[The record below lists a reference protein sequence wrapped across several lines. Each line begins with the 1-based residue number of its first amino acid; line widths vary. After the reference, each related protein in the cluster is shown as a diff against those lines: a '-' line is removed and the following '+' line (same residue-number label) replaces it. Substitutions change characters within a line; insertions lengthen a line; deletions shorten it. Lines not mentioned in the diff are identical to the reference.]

1 MTLPGGAAD
10 KLGNRYET
18 WWTLSELVRMLRG
31 ETEAIRIEDPGFTKA
46 EFIVTAGSRRELH
59 QAKRSHPRGKWSL
72 PTLRSEG
79 LLEVIGRQ
87 LAGNDDR
94 FVFVSGSDAPELV
107 ELCDAARDS
116 ESVEEF
122 NSHFLAARQREQSL
136 QCLIGIWECD
146 VPTARERLRRIEVR
160 TIGERE
166 LVHKVQLGAQVP
178 LLANPDRV
186 TDTLRGI
193 AGDSVHRTITRQ
205 GLVDDLRR
213 RGLMLRRLTDPAA
226 AGAAIRTA
234 TDRFLDA
241 ARRRFI
247 RGQLVPRSTAESL
260 SSRLSGEASDTVI
273 TGRAGSGKTA
283 CVVQIV
289 DALLERGVPVLAFRL
304 DRLVSAC
311 NTVDLAQRLDL
322 EESPILVLAAAAEA
336 AGRPAVLIVDQLDA
350 VSTVSGRTSGAFD
363 LVEQLV
369 HEARGAEPATIHVV
383 VVCREFDWQNDSRLR
398 RLLPDSHAQVDV
410 TEFTNDEVK
419 RILNDA
425 GFPAEAFRDRQL
437 TILALPQNLSIFLE
451 ADFDPSATPTFVT
464 ATDIFE
470 GYWDFK
476 RAAVE
481 ERFPDTGGHWTA
493 VMNALCDEMTAGQQ
507 LSVAREKLD
516 GFPAGFLGQ
525 LASEGVITFDG
536 RRYGFGHESFLDY
549 VFARRF
555 VIGTKPLTEFLKAS
569 EQHLFRRAQVR
580 QVLAY
585 FRDSDHARYA
595 GELCGLFSDDAIRP
609 HLKDLA
615 FALLAD
621 VPNPTDEEWAIWKTW
636 IDPVLEAVATGSR
649 NSDKL
654 SSLAWRRFFWSR
666 RSRPWFADV
675 DRRGIIADWL
685 ASDSEAIV
693 DMAVNYLWVHHHHSS
708 ERVAELLEP
717 YAERGGN
724 WSPRLRALME
734 QAKHHKSRRFFDLFL
749 RLLANGALDDAR
761 DRFASNGTFWSML
774 YSLGKERPEWV
785 PEVVAHRLRRR
796 FEGTRVGEDDTGW
809 AGDDHDPFA
818 AELIGRSAEQAP
830 RAFVRHVLPAV
841 LEISDSAVASDAAA
855 PRRDRVWPR
864 LIKSKP
870 FGLKDACLSGLLDSL
885 ATLGSE
891 AECDLRD
898 LRDVIDELRRRDT
911 DTGNH
916 LLLALYGGAAETLA
930 DEAVT
935 TLCEEPWRFEC
946 GFADSTYWSARE
958 TIRAVVQ
965 HCSPGNRERLESV
978 ILDYVAPYERS
989 RWGYNEFGRA
999 RFALLSAIPAKLRSE
1014 SANTR
1019 SRELA
1024 RKFGEPED
1032 APRGIVFGRIA
1043 SPIADRATER
1053 MTDDQW
1059 LGAITKYRSVDR
1071 RVAREGIEG
1080 GARQL
1085 AERLGER
1092 TVEDPE
1098 RFARL
1103 ALRLPGDANP
1113 VYLEAMLVGLKAA
1126 AVATELKLEVC
1137 RKALTVSWGPC
1148 GRSIVDVLG
1157 GIGVELPD
1165 DAVQMLHELA
1175 TGHED
1180 PAGELWQ
1187 EEARDGRRWYDGD
1200 PHTAGI
1206 NTTRGRAAGVI
1217 TDLIVKDAAYVG
1229 RFSATVARM
1238 VEDRSAAV
1246 RACVA
1251 RTVCAIT
1258 RHDPGLGMSLFQRM
1272 DLSVE
1277 RLLTTPHVYEFIRWG
1292 LRVSFGQLRPLLER
1306 MLRAQ
1311 EPNVRRVGGR
1321 LAGLAALRHDCAA
1334 DLAAEALSGDA
1345 KQRLGI
1351 AEEAAARLRD
1361 SDCRGWSESRLV
1373 VLFNDEDDDV
1383 RRAAA
1388 SCFRDLPDVALET
1401 YGDLIKAFC
1410 DSRAFLEASFWLLH
1424 ALEESRRRLPGIT
1437 CLVCGRLL
1445 GCVSDEE
1452 GDSRTGHFGNTYT
1465 VSKLIFRTY
1474 QQHPD
1479 DEWTKPALDLI
1490 DLLCVEGVAAA
1501 GAELDRFER

>member
-18 WWTLSELVRMLRG
+18 WWTLSELVRMLRNQ
-31 ETEAIRIEDPGFTKA
+31 TEAIRIEDPGFEKS
-46 EFIVTAGSRRELH
+46 EFVVTAGSRRELH
-59 QAKRSHPRGKWSL
+59 QAKRSHPNGKWG
-72 PTLRSEG
+72 LRSLETEG

-122 NSHFLAARQREQSL
+122 KSQFLAAERREQSL
-136 QCLIGIWECD
+136 KRLIGTWACD

-160 TIGERE
+160 TIGEPE
-166 LVHKVQLGAQVP
+166 LADKVQLGAQ
-178 LLANPDRV
+178 LLFLADPHRV

-193 AGDSVHRTITRQ
+193 AGDSVHRTITRH

-213 RGLMLRRLTDPAA
+213 RGFMLRCLTDPAA
-226 AGAAIRTA
+226 AGAAVRTA
-234 TDRFLDA
+234 TDRFLGA

-247 RGQLVPRSTAESL
+247 RGQLVPRSAAEPL

-283 CVVQIV
+283 CVVQIA
-289 DALLERGVPVLAFRL
+289 DALLEREVPVLAFRL
-304 DRLVSAC
+304 DRLVSAST
-311 NTVDLAQRLDL
+311 TVDLGRRLDL
-322 EESPILVLAAAAEA
+322 EESPILALAAAAEA
-336 AGRPAVLIVDQLDA
+336 AGQPAVLIVDQLDA

-410 TEFTNDEVK
+410 TQFTIDEVK
-419 RILNDA
+419 RILDDA
-425 GFPAEAFRDRQL
+425 GFQAEAFRDRQL
-437 TILALPQNLSIFLE
+437 KILALPQNLSIFLE

-464 ATDIFE
+464 ATDIFDR
-470 GYWDFK
+470 YWDFK

-507 LSVAREKLD
+507 LSVARERLD
-516 GFPAGFLGQ
+516 GFPAGFLSQ
-525 LASEGVITFDG
+525 LASEGVVTFDG

-549 VFARRF
+549 IFARKF
-555 VIGTKPLTEFLKAS
+555 VIGTERLTEFLKAS

-585 FRDSDHARYA
+585 FRDRDRARYA
-595 GELCGLFSDDAIRP
+595 RELCGLYSDDAIRP

-621 VPNPTDEEWAIWKTW
+621 VPNPTDEEWAIWQTW
-636 IDPVLEAVATGSR
+636 IDPALEAIATGSP

-654 SSLAWRRFFWSR
+654 SALAWRRFFG
-666 RSRPWFADV
+666 SRPWFADI
-675 DRRGIIADWL
+675 DRRGIVADWL
-685 ASDSEAIV
+685 DSDGEAIA
-693 DMAVNYLWVHHHHSS
+693 DMAVNYLWVHHRHSS

-724 WSPRLRALME
+724 WASRLRALME
-734 QAKHHKSRRFFDLFL
+734 RAETHGSRRFFDLFL
-749 RLLANGALDDAR
+749 RLLANGALDDTR
-761 DRFASNGTFWSML
+761 DRVASNGTFWSML
-774 YSLGKERPEWV
+774 YSLGQEWPEWV

-796 FEGTRVGEDDTGW
+796 FAKMGVGEDDLGW
-809 AGDDHDPFA
+809 AGDDHDSFA
-818 AELIGRSAEQAP
+818 AELIARSAKKAP
-830 RAFVRHVLPAV
+830 RAFVRHVLPVV
-841 LEISDSAVASDAAA
+841 LEISDSAAAEDEVA
-855 PRRDRVWPR
+855 PRRDRVWR
-864 LIKSKP
+864 LLFKSEP
-870 FGLKDACLSGLLDSL
+870 FGVRDACLSGLADSL

-891 AECDLRD
+891 AECDLQ
-898 LRDVIDELRRRDT
+898 DVIDELRRRDT
-911 DTGNH
+911 YTGNH

-946 GFADSTYWSARE
+946 GFSDSTYWSARE
-958 TIRAVVQ
+958 TIRVLVS
-965 HCSPGNRERLESV
+965 HCSPGKRERLESV

-989 RWGYNEFGRA
+989 SWGYKELGRA
-999 RFALLSAIPAKLRSE
+999 RFALLSAIPAELRSE
-1014 SANTR
+1014 NGNRRA
-1019 SRELA
+1019 RELA
-1024 RKFGEPED
+1024 RKFGEPEEE
-1032 APRGIVFGRIA
+1032 PRGISFQSIA
-1043 SPIADRATER
+1043 SPIANGATER
-1053 MTDDQW
+1053 MSDEQW
-1059 LGAITKYRSVDR
+1059 LGAIAKYRSVDR
-1071 RVAREGIEG
+1071 RVSGEGIVG

-1085 AERLGER
+1085 AERLGDR

-1103 ALRLPGDANP
+1103 ALKLPGDVNP
-1113 VYLEAMLVGLKAA
+1113 VYLDAMLVGLKVAA
-1126 AVATELKLEVC
+1126 IPTELKLEVC
-1137 RKALTVSWGPC
+1137 RKALTESCGPC

-1157 GIGVELPD
+1157 GLEVELPD

-1175 TGHED
+1175 TGDED
-1180 PAGELWQ
+1180 PEGELWQ
-1187 EEARDGRRWYDGD
+1187 EEAHDGQRWYDGD

-1206 NTTRGRAAGVI
+1206 NTTRGRAADVI
-1217 TDLIVKDAAYVG
+1217 TDLIVKDAACVE

-1238 VEDRSAAV
+1238 VEDRSASV

-1251 RTVCAIT
+1251 GTVCAIT
-1258 RHDPGLGMSLFQRM
+1258 RHDRGLGMSLFQRM
-1272 DLSVE
+1272 DLSE
-1277 RLLTTPHVYEFIRWG
+1277 DRLLTTPHVCEFISWG
-1292 LRVSFGQLRPLLER
+1292 LGTSLGQMRPLVER

-1311 EPNVRRVGGR
+1311 EPDVRRVGGG
-1321 LAGLAALRHDCAA
+1321 LAGLAALRHDGAA
-1334 DLAAEALSGDA
+1334 DLAAAALSGDA
-1345 KQRLGI
+1345 KERLGL
-1351 AEEAAARLRD
+1351 AEVAAARLGD

-1373 VLFNDEDDDV
+1373 VQFDDEDDDV

-1388 SCFRDLPDVALET
+1388 SCFRDLPDVALEA
-1401 YGDLIKAFC
+1401 YGDLIAAFC
-1410 DSRAFLEASFWLLH
+1410 DSRAFPETSFWLLH
-1424 ALEESRRRLPGIT
+1424 ALEESRRRLPGTT
-1437 CLVCGRLL
+1437 CLVCRRLL
-1445 GCVSDEE
+1445 ECVSDEE
-1452 GDSRTGHFGNTYT
+1452 GNSRTGRFGDTYT

-1474 QQHPD
+1474 QQHAD
-1479 DEWTKPALDLI
+1479 DEWTKPELDLI
-1490 DLLCVEGVAAA
+1490 DLLCLEGVAGA
-1501 GAELDRFER
+1501 GAELERFER

>member
-10 KLGNRYET
+10 KLGNRYEK
-18 WWTLSELVRMLRG
+18 WWTLSQFVRMLEG
-31 ETEAIRIEDPGFTKA
+31 QSEAIRIEDPGFEKA
-46 EFIVTAGSRRELH
+46 EFVVTAGSRRELH

-72 PTLRSEG
+72 ATLVAEG

-94 FVFVSGSDAPELV
+94 CVFVSGSDAPELV

-116 ESVEEF
+116 ESVEELKR
-122 NSHFLAARQREQSL
+122 HFLAAQGRKQSFQRLSSA
-136 QCLIGIWECD
+136 WACD
-146 VPTARERLRRIEVR
+146 LPTAVERLRRVQVR
-160 TIGERE
+160 TIGEPE
-166 LVHKVQLGAQVP
+166 LAEKVRWGVRALF
-178 LLANPDRV
+178 LANP
-186 TDTLRGI
+186 TDVVDALRGI
-193 AGDSVHRTITRQ
+193 AENSVHRTIARQ
-205 GLVDDLRR
+205 ALVDDLL
-213 RGLMLRRLTDPAA
+213 GHGFTLRRLTDPAA
-226 AGAAIRTA
+226 AAVAIGTA
-234 TDRFLDA
+234 TDRFFDA
-241 ARRRFI
+241 ARRRLI
-247 RGQLVPRSTAESL
+247 QRRIVPRAAAESL
-260 SSRLSGEASDTVI
+260 LSKLDGEPSDTVM
-273 TGRAGSGKTA
+273 TGKAGSGKTA
-283 CVVQIV
+283 CVVQIA
-289 DALLERGVPVLAFRL
+289 DALIERGVPVLAFRL
-304 DRLVSAC
+304 DRLVSART
-311 NTVDLAQRLDL
+311 TVELGQGLDL

-363 LVEQLV
+363 LVEQLI

-410 TEFTNDEVK
+410 TQFTNNEVK

-425 GFPAEAFRDRQL
+425 GFQAEAFRDRQL
-437 TILALPQNLSIFLE
+437 KILALPQNLSIFLE

-464 ATDIFE
+464 ATDIFDR
-470 GYWDFK
+470 YWDFK

-481 ERFPDTGGHWTA
+481 EPFPDAGGHWTA
-493 VMNALCDEMTAGQQ
+493 VMNALCDEMTASQQ
-507 LSVAREKLD
+507 LSVAKERLD
-516 GFPAGFLGQ
+516 GFPAGFVGQ

-585 FRDSDHARYA
+585 FRDYDHARYA
-595 GELCGLFSDDAIRP
+595 EELCGLFSNDAIRP
-609 HLKDLA
+609 HLKDVA

-621 VPNPTDEEWAIWKTW
+621 VPNPTDEEWAIWRIW
-636 IDPVLEAVATGSR
+636 IDPALEAVATGSP

-654 SSLAWRRFFWSR
+654 SALAWRRFFGSR
-666 RSRPWFADV
+666 SWFADI
-675 DRRGIIADWL
+675 DRRRIVAGWL
-685 ASDSEAIV
+685 ASDSESIA
-693 DMAVNYLWVHHHHSS
+693 DMAMNYLWVHHRHSS

-717 YAERGGN
+717 YAEQGGN
-724 WSPRLRALME
+724 WAPRLRTLME
-734 QAKHHKSRRFFDLFL
+734 RAESHRSRRFFDLFL

-761 DRFASNGTFWSML
+761 DRGASNGTFWSML
-774 YSLGKERPEWV
+774 YSLGQERPEWV

-796 FEGTRVGEDDTGW
+796 FAKMGVGEDDLGW
-809 AGDDHDPFA
+809 AGDDHDSFA
-818 AELIGRSAEQAP
+818 AELIARSAKKAP
-830 RAFVRHVLPAV
+830 RAFVRHVLPVV
-841 LEISDSAVASDAAA
+841 LEISDSAVAGDAAA
-855 PRRDRVWPR
+855 PRRDRVWP
-864 LIKSKP
+864 LLFKSEP
-870 FGLKDACLSGLLDSL
+870 FGLKDACLSGLVDSL

-891 AECDLRD
+891 TECD

-911 DTGNH
+911 YTGNH
-916 LLLALYGGAAETLA
+916 LLLALYGGSAETLA

-958 TIRAVVQ
+958 TIRAVVP
-965 HCSPGNRERLESV
+965 HCGPSNRERLESV
-978 ILDYVAPYERS
+978 ILNYVAPYERS
-989 RWGYNEFGRA
+989 PGGYKELGRA
-999 RFALLSAIPAKLRSE
+999 RFTLLSAIPAELRSE
-1014 SANTR
+1014 NANR
-1019 SRELA
+1019 RARELA
-1024 RKFGEPED
+1024 RKFGEPEE
-1032 APRGIVFGRIA
+1032 APRGIAFQAIA
-1043 SPIADRATER
+1043 SPIANGATER
-1053 MTDDQW
+1053 MTDEQW
-1059 LGAITKYRSVDR
+1059 LGAIAKYRSVDR
-1071 RVAREGIEG
+1071 RVSGERIVG

-1085 AERLGER
+1085 AERLGDR

-1103 ALRLPGDANP
+1103 ALKLPGDANP
-1113 VYLEAMLVGLKAA
+1113 VYLDAVLVGLKAA
-1126 AVATELKLEVC
+1126 AIPTELKLDVC
-1137 RKALTVSWGPC
+1137 RKALTESCGPC

-1157 GIGVELPD
+1157 GLDVEFPD

-1180 PAGELWQ
+1180 PTRELWQ
-1187 EEARDGRRWYDGD
+1187 EEAHDGRRWYDGD

-1206 NTTRGRAAGVI
+1206 NATRGRAADVI

-1238 VEDRSAAV
+1238 VEDRSASV

-1251 RTVCAIT
+1251 GTVCAIT
-1258 RHDPGLGMSLFQRM
+1258 RHDHGLGMSLFQRL
-1272 DLSVE
+1272 DLSE
-1277 RLLTTPHVYEFIRWG
+1277 DRLLTTPHVCEFIRWG
-1292 LRVSFGQLRPLLER
+1292 LRASFGQLRPLVER

-1311 EPNVRRVGGR
+1311 EPDVRRVGAG

-1345 KQRLGI
+1345 KQRLGL
-1351 AEEAAARLRD
+1351 AEMAAARLGD
-1361 SDCRGWSESRLV
+1361 SDFRGWSESRLV
-1373 VLFNDEDDDV
+1373 VLFDDEDDDV

-1388 SCFRDLPDVALET
+1388 SCFRVLPDVALET
-1401 YGDLIKAFC
+1401 YRDLIVAFC
-1410 DSRAFLEASFWLLH
+1410 DSRAFPEASFWLLH
-1424 ALEESRRRLPGIT
+1424 ALEESRRRLPGNT

-1445 GCVSDEE
+1445 GCVSNEE
-1452 GDSRTGHFGNTYT
+1452 GDSRAGGFGDTYT

-1490 DLLCVEGVAAA
+1490 DLLCLEGVAGA
-1501 GAELDRFER
+1501 GEEIERFER

>member
-31 ETEAIRIEDPGFTKA
+31 ETEAIRIEDPGFEKA
-46 EFIVTAGSRRELH
+46 EFVVTAGSRREFH
-59 QAKRSHPRGKWSL
+59 QAKRSHPNGKWGL
-72 PTLRSEG
+72 RTLQTEG
-79 LLEVIGRQ
+79 LLEVIGRH
-87 LAGNDDR
+87 LAGNEDR

-107 ELCDAARDS
+107 DLCDAARDS

-122 NSHFLAARQREQSL
+122 ETRFLAARRREQSL
-136 QCLIGIWECD
+136 KRLTGIWACD

-160 TIGERE
+160 TTGEPE
-166 LVHKVQLGAQVP
+166 LADKVRLGAQV
-178 LLANPDRV
+178 LFLANPHRV
-186 TDTLRGI
+186 ADTLRGI
-193 AGDSVHRTITRQ
+193 VGGSVHRTITGH
-205 GLVDDLRR
+205 GLVDDLRQ
-213 RGLMLRRLTDPAA
+213 RGFMLRRLTDPAA
-226 AGAAIRTA
+226 AGGAIRTA

-247 RGQLVPRSTAESL
+247 RGQLVPRSAAESL

-283 CVVQIV
+283 CVVQIA

-311 NTVDLAQRLDL
+311 TTVDLGRRLDL

-410 TEFTNDEVK
+410 TQFTNNEVK

-425 GFPAEAFRDRQL
+425 GFQAEAFRDRQL
-437 TILALPQNLSIFLE
+437 KILALPQNLSIFLE

-464 ATDIFE
+464 ATDIFDR
-470 GYWDFK
+470 YWDFK

-481 ERFPDTGGHWTA
+481 ERFPDAGGHWTA
-493 VMNALCDEMTAGQQ
+493 VMNALCDEMTASQQ
-507 LSVAREKLD
+507 LSVAKERLD
-516 GFPAGFLGQ
+516 GFPAGFVGQ

-555 VIGTKPLTEFLKAS
+555 VVGTRPLTEFLKAS

-585 FRDSDHARYA
+585 FRDRDHVRYA
-595 GELCGLFSDDAIRP
+595 RELCGLFSDDAIRP

-621 VPNPTDEEWAIWKTW
+621 VPNPTDEEWAIWQTW
-636 IDPVLEAVATGSR
+636 IDPALEAIATGSP
-649 NSDKL
+649 NSDRL
-654 SSLAWRRFFWSR
+654 SALVWRRFFG
-666 RSRPWFADV
+666 SRPWFADI
-675 DRRGIIADWL
+675 DRRGIVADWL
-685 ASDSEAIV
+685 DSDGGAIA
-693 DMAVNYLWVHHHHSS
+693 DMAVNHLWVHHRHSS

-724 WSPRLRALME
+724 WGSRLRALME
-734 QAKHHKSRRFFDLFL
+734 RAETHRSRRFFDLFL
-749 RLLANGALDDAR
+749 QLLANGTLDDAR

-774 YSLGKERPEWV
+774 YSLGQERPEWV

-796 FEGTRVGEDDTGW
+796 FAKMGVGEDDLGW
-809 AGDDHDPFA
+809 AGDDHDSFA
-818 AELIGRSAEQAP
+818 AELIARSAKKAP
-830 RAFVRHVLPAV
+830 RAFVRHVLPVV
-841 LEISDSAVASDAAA
+841 LEISDSAVAGDAAA
-855 PRRDRVWPR
+855 PRRDRVWP
-864 LIKSKP
+864 LLFKSEP
-870 FGLKDACLSGLLDSL
+870 FGLKDACLSGLVDSL

-891 AECDLRD
+891 TECD

-911 DTGNH
+911 YTGNH
-916 LLLALYGGAAETLA
+916 LLLALYGGSAETLA

-958 TIRAVVQ
+958 TIRAVVP
-965 HCSPGNRERLESV
+965 HCGPSNRERLESV
-978 ILDYVAPYERS
+978 ILNYVAPYERS
-989 RWGYNEFGRA
+989 PGGYKELGRA
-999 RFALLSAIPAKLRSE
+999 RFTLLSAIPAELRSE
-1014 SANTR
+1014 NANR
-1019 SRELA
+1019 RARELA
-1024 RKFGEPED
+1024 RKFGEPEE
-1032 APRGIVFGRIA
+1032 APRGIAFQAIA
-1043 SPIADRATER
+1043 SPIANGATER
-1053 MTDDQW
+1053 MTDEQW
-1059 LGAITKYRSVDR
+1059 LGAIAKYRSVDR
-1071 RVAREGIEG
+1071 RVSGERIVG

-1085 AERLGER
+1085 AERLGDR

-1103 ALRLPGDANP
+1103 ALKLPGDANP
-1113 VYLEAMLVGLKAA
+1113 VYLDAVLVGLKAA
-1126 AVATELKLEVC
+1126 AIPTELKLEVC
-1137 RKALTVSWGPC
+1137 RKALTESCGPC

-1157 GIGVELPD
+1157 GLDVEFPD

-1180 PAGELWQ
+1180 PTRELWQ
-1187 EEARDGRRWYDGD
+1187 EEAHDGRRWYDGD

-1206 NTTRGRAAGVI
+1206 NATRGRAADVI

-1238 VEDRSAAV
+1238 VEDRSASV
-1246 RACVA
+1246 RACV
-1251 RTVCAIT
+1251 
-1258 RHDPGLGMSLFQRM
+1258 S
-1272 DLSVE
+1272 
-1277 RLLTTPHVYEFIRWG
+1277 
-1292 LRVSFGQLRPLLER
+1292 RVRC
-1306 MLRAQ
+1306 
-1311 EPNVRRVGGR
+1311 VR
-1321 LAGLAALRHDCAA
+1321 
-1334 DLAAEALSGDA
+1334 
-1345 KQRLGI
+1345 
-1351 AEEAAARLRD
+1351 
-1361 SDCRGWSESRLV
+1361 
-1373 VLFNDEDDDV
+1373 
-1383 RRAAA
+1383 
-1388 SCFRDLPDVALET
+1388 
-1401 YGDLIKAFC
+1401 
-1410 DSRAFLEASFWLLH
+1410 SRATIMGSACRSSS
-1424 ALEESRRRLPGIT
+1424 A
-1437 CLVCGRLL
+1437 
-1445 GCVSDEE
+1445 
-1452 GDSRTGHFGNTYT
+1452 
-1465 VSKLIFRTY
+1465 
-1474 QQHPD
+1474 
-1479 DEWTKPALDLI
+1479 WT
-1490 DLLCVEGVAAA
+1490 
-1501 GAELDRFER
+1501 

>member
-31 ETEAIRIEDPGFTKA
+31 ETEAIRIEDPGFEKA
-46 EFIVTAGSRRELH
+46 EFVVTAGSRREFH
-59 QAKRSHPRGKWSL
+59 QAKRSHPNGKWGL
-72 PTLRSEG
+72 RTLQTEG
-79 LLEVIGRQ
+79 LLEVIGRH
-87 LAGNDDR
+87 LAGNEDR

-107 ELCDAARDS
+107 DLCDAARDS

-122 NSHFLAARQREQSL
+122 ETRFLAARRREQSL
-136 QCLIGIWECD
+136 KRLTGIWACD

-160 TIGERE
+160 TTGEPE
-166 LVHKVQLGAQVP
+166 LADKVRLGAQV
-178 LLANPDRV
+178 LFLANPHRV
-186 TDTLRGI
+186 ADTLRGI
-193 AGDSVHRTITRQ
+193 VGGSVHRTITGH
-205 GLVDDLRR
+205 GLVDDLRQ
-213 RGLMLRRLTDPAA
+213 RGFMLRRLTDPAA
-226 AGAAIRTA
+226 AGGAIRTA

-247 RGQLVPRSTAESL
+247 RGQLVPRSAAESL

-283 CVVQIV
+283 CVVQIA

-311 NTVDLAQRLDL
+311 TTVDLGRRLDL

-410 TEFTNDEVK
+410 TQFTNNEVK

-425 GFPAEAFRDRQL
+425 GFQAEAFRDRQL
-437 TILALPQNLSIFLE
+437 KILALPQNLSIFLE

-464 ATDIFE
+464 ATDIFDR
-470 GYWDFK
+470 YWDFK

-481 ERFPDTGGHWTA
+481 ERFPDAGGHWTA
-493 VMNALCDEMTAGQQ
+493 VMNALCDEMTASQQ
-507 LSVAREKLD
+507 LSVAKEGLD
-516 GFPAGFLGQ
+516 GFPAGFVGQ

-555 VIGTKPLTEFLKAS
+555 VVGTRPLTEFLKAS

-585 FRDSDHARYA
+585 FRDRDHVRYA
-595 GELCGLFSDDAIRP
+595 RELCGLLSDDAIRP

-621 VPNPTDEEWAIWKTW
+621 VPNPTDEEWAIWQTW
-636 IDPVLEAVATGSR
+636 IDPALEAIATGSP
-649 NSDKL
+649 NSNKL
-654 SSLAWRRFFWSR
+654 SVLAWRRFFG
-666 RSRPWFADV
+666 SRPWFADI
-675 DRRGIIADWL
+675 DRRRIVADWL
-685 ASDSEAIV
+685 ASDSEAIA
-693 DMAVNYLWVHHHHSS
+693 DMAVNYLWVHHRHSS

-724 WSPRLRALME
+724 WAPRLRTLME
-734 QAKHHKSRRFFDLFL
+734 RAKCHKSRRFFDLFL

-761 DRFASNGTFWSML
+761 DRGASNGTFWSML
-774 YSLGKERPEWV
+774 YSLGQERPEWV

-796 FEGTRVGEDDTGW
+796 FTEMGVGENDAGW
-809 AGDDHDPFA
+809 AGDDHDSFA
-818 AELIGRSAEQAP
+818 AELIARSAKKAP
-830 RAFVRHVLPAV
+830 RAFVRHVLPVV
-841 LEISDSAVASDAAA
+841 LEISDSAVAGHAAA
-855 PRRDRVWPR
+855 PRRDRVWPLR
-864 LIKSKP
+864 IKSKP
-870 FGLKDACLSGLLDSL
+870 FGLKTACLSGLVDSL

-898 LRDVIDELRRRDT
+898 VIDELRRRDT
-911 DTGNH
+911 YTGNH
-916 LLLALYGGAAETLA
+916 LLLALYGGSAETLA

-946 GFADSTYWSARE
+946 GFTDSTYWSARE
-958 TIRAVVQ
+958 TIRAVVP
-965 HCSPGNRERLESV
+965 HCGPSNRERLESV

-989 RWGYNEFGRA
+989 PGGYKELGRA
-999 RFALLSAIPAKLRSE
+999 QFALLSAIPAELRSE
-1014 SANTR
+1014 STNKR
-1019 SRELA
+1019 SRELV
-1024 RKFGEPED
+1024 RKFGEPEE
-1032 APRGIVFGRIA
+1032 APRGIAFQAIA
-1043 SPIADRATER
+1043 SPIANGATER
-1053 MTDDQW
+1053 MTDEQW
-1059 LGAITKYRSVDR
+1059 LGAIVKYRSVDR
-1071 RVAREGIEG
+1071 RVSGERIVG

-1085 AERLGER
+1085 AERLGDR
-1092 TVEDPE
+1092 TVEDPK

-1103 ALRLPGDANP
+1103 ALKLPGDANP
-1113 VYLEAMLVGLKAA
+1113 VYLDAVLVGLKAA
-1126 AVATELKLEVC
+1126 AIPTELKLEVC
-1137 RKALTVSWGPC
+1137 RKALTESCGPC

-1157 GIGVELPD
+1157 GFDVEFPD

-1180 PAGELWQ
+1180 PARELWQ
-1187 EEARDGRRWYDGD
+1187 EEAHDGRRWYDGD

-1206 NTTRGRAAGVI
+1206 NTTRGRAADVI
-1217 TDLIVKDAAYVG
+1217 TALIVKDAACVG

-1238 VEDRSAAV
+1238 VEDRSASV
-1246 RACVA
+1246 RVCAA
-1251 RTVCAIT
+1251 GTVCAIT
-1258 RHDPGLGMSLFQRM
+1258 RHDRGLGMSLFQRL
-1272 DLSVE
+1272 DLSE
-1277 RLLTTPHVYEFIRWG
+1277 DRLLTTPHVCEFIRWG
-1292 LRVSFGQLRPLLER
+1292 LRASFGQMRPLVER

-1311 EPNVRRVGGR
+1311 EPDVRRVGAG
-1321 LAGLAALRHDCAA
+1321 LAGLAALRYDCAA

-1345 KQRLGI
+1345 KQRLGL
-1351 AEEAAARLRD
+1351 AEMAAARLGD
-1361 SDCRGWSESRLV
+1361 SDFRGWSESRLV
-1373 VLFNDEDDDV
+1373 VLFDDEDDDV

-1388 SCFRDLPDVALET
+1388 SCFRVLPDVALET
-1401 YGDLIKAFC
+1401 YRDLIVAFC
-1410 DSRAFLEASFWLLH
+1410 DSRAFPEASFWLLH
-1424 ALEESRRRLPGIT
+1424 ALEESRRRLPGNT

-1445 GCVSDEE
+1445 GCVSNEE
-1452 GDSRTGHFGNTYT
+1452 GDSRTGRFGDTHT

-1490 DLLCVEGVAAA
+1490 DLLCLEGVAGA
-1501 GAELDRFER
+1501 GAELERFER